1 MPMHDWTRVPAE
13 IFHAFHHHWITQI
26 GRALNRGLLPAD
38 YYALPEQQAAE
49 VGPEV
54 LALPIP
60 YAVVVR
66 HVNEDRIVALL
77 EIVSPRTKASRHN
90 LREFVDKACELFS
103 RRIHL
108 TLVDPLPP
116 GPHDPNGIHAAI
128 WEEVENKSF
137 ELPKYRPLTLA
148 AYVCGLTTQAYIES
162 FAVGDILP
170 DMPLFLGEEVYV
182 AMPLEATYQI
192 GFADMPQR
200 WRKVLETAV

>member
-13 IFHAFHHHWITQI
+13 ILHAFHHHWITQI
-26 GRALNRGLLPAD
+26 GRALNRGVLPAD
-38 YYALPEQQAAE
+38 YYALPEQQAAGFE
-49 VGPEV
+49 PDV
-54 LALPIP
+54 LPLLIP

-66 HVNEDRIVALL
+66 HVNGDGIVALF
-77 EIVSPRTKASRHN
+77 EIVSTRSKESRN
-90 LREFVDKACELFS
+90 ALRRFVNKACELFA
-103 RRIHL
+103 RHLHL
-108 TLVDPLPP
+108 TLVDPFPP

-128 WEEVENKSF
+128 WEEVENKPF
-137 ELPKYRPLTLA
+137 ELPKDKPLTLA

-182 AMPLEATYQI
+182 AMPLEATYRI
-192 GFADMPQR
+192 AFADMPQR